1 MSKEKDEIKK
11 ELKTLYPNENL
22 TDEELTQIAQNLVEF
37 FEIGVRS
44 LDKKT
49 TPEMG
54 VVCFGTACLANTEPN
69 IYRILKTWHS
79 RWNF

>member
-1 MSKEKDEIKK
+1 MDEIKK

-22 TDEELTQIAQNLVEF
+22 TDEELTQMAQNLVEF

-49 TPEMG
+49 TSFVWKPQ
-54 VVCFGTACLANTEPN
+54 
-69 IYRILKTWHS
+69 K
-79 RWNF
+79 

>member
-1 MSKEKDEIKK
+1 MSKTMDEIKN

-22 TDEELTQIAQNLVEF
+22 TDEELTQMAQNLVEF

-49 TPEMG
+49 TSLVWKPQ
-54 VVCFGTACLANTEPN
+54 
-69 IYRILKTWHS
+69 K
-79 RWNF
+79 

>member
-22 TDEELTQIAQNLVEF
+22 TDEELTQMAQNLVEF

-44 LDKKT
+44 LDKKQL
-49 TPEMG
+49 PKWELY
-54 VVCFGTACLANTEPN
+54 VLVQRA
-69 IYRILKTWHS
+69 
-79 RWNF
+79 

>member
-1 MSKEKDEIKK
+1 MSKAMDEIKK

-22 TDEELTQIAQNLVEF
+22 TDEELAQIAQNLVEF

-49 TPEMG
+49 T
-54 VVCFGTACLANTEPN
+54 FKS
-69 IYRILKTWHS
+69 LKKNKKRH
-79 RWNF
+79 